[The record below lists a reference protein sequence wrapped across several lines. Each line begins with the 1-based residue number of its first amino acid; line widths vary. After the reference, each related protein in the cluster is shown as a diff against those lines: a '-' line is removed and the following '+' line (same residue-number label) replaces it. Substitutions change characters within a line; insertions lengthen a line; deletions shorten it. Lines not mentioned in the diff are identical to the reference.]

1 MLERGLSSLEDKMGV
16 GGFGDHFRVQPDTE
30 EWGGGRKLRREAPV
44 LPHPRCPSRF
54 GPLAW

>member
-30 EWGGGRKLRREAPV
+30 EWGGEELRREAPV

>member
-30 EWGGGRKLRREAPV
+30 ELRGGGR
-44 LPHPRCPSRF
+44 
-54 GPLAW
+54 GGGN

>member
-30 EWGGGRKLRREAPV
+30 VCVGGEELRREAPV